1 MDHMKEIV
9 DALVAIEGTNNQG
22 DRNREAEKHKFQL
35 GKNQR
40 VMIEDLLQVFVDHQE
55 YLREFLEYLIYT
67 YGVTSPHELQ
77 KISGSN
83 LYHRL
88 LECYLFKH

>member
-1 MDHMKEIV
+1 
-9 DALVAIEGTNNQG
+9 
-22 DRNREAEKHKFQL
+22 
-35 GKNQR
+35 
-40 VMIEDLLQVFVDHQE
+40 MIEDLLQVFVDHQDYLKLFLKYIIDE
-55 YLREFLEYLIYT
+55 YGDRKAQ
-67 YGVTSPHELQ
+67 ELG